1 MSKLDIKQIT
11 KRIIDGVGGEENI
24 ISAAHCSTRLRIVLK
39 DDSLIE
45 TDIITEIDGVKGSF
59 NNGGQFQII
68 LGTGLVNQVYQ
79 EFLVQT
85 DLSEVGKEELKEIA
99 SSKLNI
105 AQRVLKALADVF
117 VPILPALVASG
128 LLMGLNNLLTAE
140 GLFVS
145 GETVIG
151 AYPQFAD
158 LAEMINIFCEYC
170 FCIFT
175 GFNWFLCSQDFWRD
189 TSFRCSHR
197 SNHDSPRF
205 IKWLQLRT
213 SSVR

>member
-11 KRIIDGVGGEENI
+11 KQIIDGVGGEENI

-45 TDIITEIDGVKGSF
+45 TDTVAEIDGVKGSF

-105 AQRVLKALADVF
+105 VQTCIEGVGGCVCADF
-117 VPILPALVASG
+117 AG
-128 LLMGLNNLLTAE
+128 LGS
-140 GLFVS
+140 F
-145 GETVIG
+145 
-151 AYPQFAD
+151 
-158 LAEMINIFCEYC
+158 
-170 FCIFT
+170 
-175 GFNWFLCSQDFWRD
+175 GFIDGF
-189 TSFRCSHR
+189 
-197 SNHDSPRF
+197 
-205 IKWLQLRT
+205 K
-213 SSVR
+213 